1 MSNGKGECAVL
12 SFILSWGKKTDDGG
26 GGGVTPLYRL
36 YGDVPLDRVWFL
48 ASLP

>member
-12 SFILSWGKKTDDGG
+12 SFILSWEKKQMIGG
-26 GGGVTPLYRL
+26 GGGTPLYRL